1 MAGDIESEL
10 MAHVEKLC
18 VEIGPRMTGT
28 AANKAAGAYIRG
40 VFERAGLEVEEQ
52 WIDCPTWTHDRTI
65 LTLDGERLDAAA
77 NTFSP
82 ACDVTAP
89 TVAVCTVAELEAA
102 DLAGKVGVL
111 TGDLTRAA
119 LTPQDV
125 TLYEAPRDQ
134 HINHLLV
141 EKNPAALITVNLS
154 PPSCTPIIEDWLLDV
169 PSATVPAAS
178 GLRLMGR
185 IGEPIRLRI
194 DARRGPESSSA
205 TVVGRKPG
213 ARRERITLMAHY
225 DTKYGTP
232 GAIDNGGGSAALL
245 ALAGMLAAQELD
257 AGLEFI
263 AFTDEETF
271 GWADP
276 EYIRLGGDT
285 LGEIVAAVNLDGVG
299 QALGTNTIAAMS
311 GSEAFRGCLEEVVA
325 GYPGVMWI
333 DPWPQSNHSTF
344 AWRGVPS
351 VALTASFVGVGVTNV
366 HHRPEDTVEWL
377 GPEKLVEA
385 VSLTASIVS
394 ALRDKPVGWTRPA

>member
-1 MAGDIESEL
+1 MRDIESEL
-10 MAHVEKLC
+10 MAHVETLC

-28 AANKAAGAYIRG
+28 AANEAAGAYIRG

-52 WIDCPTWTHDRTI
+52 RFTCPTWTHEETI
-65 LTLDGERLDAAA
+65 LTLEGERLDAAA

-89 TVAVCTVAELEAA
+89 TIAVCTVAELEAA
-102 DLAGKVGVL
+102 DLTGKIGVL

-119 LTPQDV
+119 LTPQGV

-134 HINHLLV
+134 HINRLLV
-141 EKNPAALITVNLS
+141 EKHPAALITANLN
-154 PPSCTPIIEDWLLDV
+154 PPSCAPIIEDWLLDV

-178 GLRLMGR
+178 GLRLMRR
-185 IGEPIRLRI
+185 IGSPIRLRI
-194 DARRGPESSSA
+194 DARRGPEGSSA

-232 GAIDNGGGSAALL
+232 GAIDNGGGAAALL

-276 EYIRLGGDT
+276 EYIRLCGDT

-394 ALRDKPVGWTRPA
+394 ALRDKPAGWARPA

>member
-1 MAGDIESEL
+1 MRDIEAEL

-28 AANKAAGAYIRG
+28 AANEAAAAYIRG

-52 WIDCPTWTHDRTI
+52 RFKCPTWTHEETI
-65 LTLDGERLDAAA
+65 LTLGGERLDAAA

-89 TVAVCTVAELEAA
+89 TVAVCTVAELEEA
-102 DLAGKVGVL
+102 DLAGTIGVL
-111 TGDLTRAA
+111 TGDLTRSA
-119 LTPQDV
+119 LTPQGV

-134 HINHLLV
+134 HINRLLV
-141 EKNPAALITVNLS
+141 GKNPAALITVNLN
-154 PPSCTPIIEDWLLDV
+154 PPSCAPIIEDWLLDV

-178 GLRLMGR
+178 GLRLVAR
-185 IGEPIRLRI
+185 IGEPVHLRI
-194 DARRGPESSSA
+194 DTRHGPESSSA
-205 TVVGRKPG
+205 NVIGRKAG
-213 ARRERITLMAHY
+213 ARPERITLMAHY
-225 DTKYGTP
+225 DTKPDTP

-245 ALAGMLAAQELD
+245 ALAGLLAAWELD

-263 AFTDEETF
+263 AFTDEESF

-276 EYIRLGGDT
+276 EYIRRCGDT

-311 GSEAFRGCLEEVVA
+311 GTDAFQSCLEEVVA

-351 VALTASFVGVGVTNV
+351 VALTASFIGTGVENI
-366 HHRPEDTVEWL
+366 HHRPEDTIEWL
-377 GPEKLVEA
+377 SPAKLVEA
-385 VSLTASIVS
+385 MMLTADLI
-394 ALRDKPVGWTRPA
+394 AELHDKPVAWARPE